1 MTHVEKAGGTL
12 KRSQGRAQDSRSQ
25 EKTQQE
31 YESRADGRFQWAKN
45 PRMKGKQMI
54 FGRKNVGTALILF
67 TAMLLLV
74 ACGGKQL
81 KIEPIS
87 KSENPIDLVNQLGND
102 LKNAR
107 DNQVNILAPGWFAKS
122 EESFLKARKRLDAG
136 DEISEILLNVS
147 YGRAELLRADEMAQL
162 SKTAL
167 GEVIKSRDEARAA
180 GAESLG
186 EDYIEVEEQFLE
198 MTRAIEDNNLDWAHR
213 NKEKVN
219 RSYRQLE
226 LQAIKKHNLEG
237 AGKLIRQAEKDGAK
251 KIAPKTLAL
260 AQETLRE
267 ADAYISE
274 HRSEKENVQ
283 KRGRY
288 AFYEARR
295 LLNVTKQSQ
304 KFQTMKPE
312 EITLWAEKILY
323 RTTRKLSAPDRR
335 DEAFDTQVDKIID
348 SIGALQNDYE
358 LITNKVEIQRAEMET
373 MQKQIALLEERAREL
388 QDSEELLAREEK
400 DTRERLEAERRF
412 QQIFHEIQAE
422 FVPTE
427 AEVYKQGDR
436 LFIRLKA
443 IQFPVGKDIIMPRN
457 YPLLRKVQRA
467 ILAFDKPNVLIE
479 GHTDSTGAEAM
490 NEELSERRAQAVL
503 EYFVANGTLPK
514 ERIIADGYG
523 SKRPLAPNETEDGR
537 AINRRIDVII
547 SPIQKAR

>member
-1 MTHVEKAGGTL
+1 
-12 KRSQGRAQDSRSQ
+12 
-25 EKTQQE
+25 
-31 YESRADGRFQWAKN
+31 
-45 PRMKGKQMI
+45 MI
-54 FGRKNVGTALILF
+54 FNRKNGGTALILF
-67 TAMLLLV
+67 TAVLLLV
-74 ACGGKQL
+74 ACGGKPL
-81 KIEPIS
+81 KVEPIS

-107 DNQVNILAPGWFAKS
+107 DNQVDILAPGWFAKA
-122 EESFLKARKRLDAG
+122 EESFLKARKRLNAG
-136 DEISEILLNVS
+136 NEVSKLLLNVS
-147 YGRAELLRADEMAQL
+147 YGRAELLRAEEMAQL

-167 GEVIKSRDEARAA
+167 DEVIKSRDEARAA

-186 EDYIEVEEQFLE
+186 GDYIEVEEQFLE
-198 MTRAIEDNNLDWAHR
+198 MTRAIEDNNLDWAQR
-213 NKEKVN
+213 NKGKVN
-219 RSYRQLE
+219 RAYRQLE

-237 AGKLIRQAEKDGAK
+237 AGKLILQAEKDGAR

-288 AFYEARR
+288 AFFEARR

-304 KFQTMKPE
+304 KLQNMEPE
-312 EITLWAEKILY
+312 EITLWVEKILY

-335 DEAFDTQVDKIID
+335 DEAFHTQVDKIID
-348 SIGALQNDYE
+348 SIDALQNSYE
-358 LITNKVEIQRAEMET
+358 LTTNKVAIQQAEMET

-388 QDSEELLAREEK
+388 QDAEERLAREEK

-412 QQIFHEIQAE
+412 WQVFHEIQAE
-422 FVPTE
+422 FKPTE

-457 YPLLRKVQRA
+457 YRLLRKVQRA
-467 ILAFDKPNVLIE
+467 ILAFDWPNVLIE
-479 GHTDSTGAEAM
+479 GHTDSTGLEAM
-490 NEELSERRAQAVL
+490 NEELSERRAQAVR
-503 EYFVANGTLPK
+503 EYFVANGTLPQ

-523 SKRPLAPNETEDGR
+523 SRRPLAPNETEEGR
-537 AINRRIDVII
+537 AINRRIDVVI
-547 SPIQKAR
+547 SPSQKAP

>member
-1 MTHVEKAGGTL
+1 
-12 KRSQGRAQDSRSQ
+12 
-25 EKTQQE
+25 
-31 YESRADGRFQWAKN
+31 
-45 PRMKGKQMI
+45 MKGKQMI

-67 TAMLLLV
+67 TAVLLLV

-81 KIEPIS
+81 KVEPIS

-107 DNQVNILAPGWFAKS
+107 DNQVDILAPGWFAKA

-147 YGRAELLRADEMAQL
+147 YGRAELLRAEEMAQL

-167 GEVIKSRDEARAA
+167 REVIKSRDEARAA

-186 EDYIEVEEQFLE
+186 GDYIEVEEQFLE

-237 AGKLIRQAEKDGAK
+237 AGKLIRQAEKDGAR

-260 AQETLRE
+260 AQEILRE

-283 KRGRY
+283 KRGRD
-288 AFYEARR
+288 AFFEARR

-304 KFQTMKPE
+304 KFQTMEPE
-312 EITLWAEKILY
+312 EITLWVEKILY
-323 RTTRKLSAPDRR
+323 RTTRKLTAPDRR
-335 DEAFDTQVDKIID
+335 DEAFDTQVEKILD

-358 LITNKVEIQRAEMET
+358 LITNKVAIQQAEMET

-388 QDSEELLAREEK
+388 QDAEERLAREEK
-400 DTRERLEAERRF
+400 GTRERLEAERRF
-412 QQIFHEIQAE
+412 QQVFHEIQAE
-422 FVPTE
+422 FEPTE
-427 AEVYKQGDR
+427 AEVFYKQGDR

-457 YPLLRKVQRA
+457 YPLLSKVQRA
-467 ILAFDKPNVLIE
+467 ILAFDEPNVLIE
-479 GHTDSTGAEAM
+479 GHTDSTGSEAM
-490 NEELSERRAQAVL
+490 NEELSERRAQAVR
-503 EYFVANGTLPK
+503 EYFVANGTLPQ

-523 SKRPLAPNETEDGR
+523 SRRPLAPNETEEGR
-537 AINRRIDVII
+537 AINRRIDVVI
-547 SPIQKAR
+547 SPSQKAR

>member
-1 MTHVEKAGGTL
+1 MEQNSKI
-12 KRSQGRAQDSRSQ
+12 
-25 EKTQQE
+25 
-31 YESRADGRFQWAKN
+31 
-45 PRMKGKQMI
+45 KGKQMI
-54 FGRKNVGTALILF
+54 FVRKNVERTLILF
-67 TAMLLLV
+67 TAVLLLV

-81 KIEPIS
+81 KVEPIS
-87 KSENPIDLVNQLGND
+87 KSEDPIDLVNQLGND

-107 DNQVNILAPGWFAKS
+107 DNQVDILAPDWFAKA

-136 DEISEILLNVS
+136 DEISKILLNVS
-147 YGRAELLRADEMAQL
+147 YGRAELLRAEEMAQL

-167 GEVIKSRDEARAA
+167 HEVIKSRDEARAA

-186 EDYIEVEEQFLE
+186 GDYIEVEEQFLE

-226 LQAIKKHNLEG
+226 LRAIKKHNLEG
-237 AGKLIRQAEKDGAK
+237 AGKLIRQAEANGAR

-267 ADAYISE
+267 ADTYISE
-274 HRSEKENVQ
+274 HRSEKEKVQ

-288 AFYEARR
+288 VFFEARR
-295 LLNVTKQSQ
+295 LLSVMKQSQ
-304 KFQTMKPE
+304 KFQTMEPE
-312 EITLWAEKILY
+312 EITLWAEKVLY

-335 DEAFDTQVDKIID
+335 DEAFDTQVEKILD
-348 SIGALQNDYE
+348 SISALKNDYE
-358 LITNKVEIQRAEMET
+358 SITNKVAIQQAEMET

-388 QDSEELLAREEK
+388 QDAKERLAREEK
-400 DTRERLEAERRF
+400 GTRERLGAEKRF
-412 QQIFHEIQAE
+412 QQVFHKIQTE
-422 FVPTE
+422 FEPTE

-457 YPLLRKVQRA
+457 YPLLKKVQLA
-467 ILAFDKPNVLIE
+467 ILAFDEPNVLIE
-479 GHTDSTGAEAM
+479 GHTDSTGSEAM
-490 NEELSERRAQAVL
+490 NEELSVRRAQAVR
-503 EYFVANGTLPK
+503 EYFVANGTLPQ

-523 SKRPLAPNETEDGR
+523 SRRPLAPNETEEGR
-537 AINRRIDVII
+537 AINRRIDVVII
-547 SPIQKAR
+547 SPSQKAR